1 MGLPWPPVPTSL
13 PNISGDIQLTVT
25 RRFLSSRRSLPLS
38 PSLFSLS
45 PHPSPLLTLLQPALR
60 SGQPGTLKL

>member
-1 MGLPWPPVPTSL
+1 MGLPWLPVPTSL

-25 RRFLSSRRSLPLS
+25 PRCSQLGWLRFLSSCCSHPLS

-45 PHPSPLLTLLQPALR
+45 SYP
-60 SGQPGTLKL
+60 